1 MAASK
6 LSQSTALRIA
16 ANVFGTIFV
25 GFGVNAI
32 IRPHHAL
39 TFFEF
44 VPPADTLWDK
54 ALVDSLMIIHGV
66 RIKSHPD
73 PRLALMSE
81 M

>member
-44 VPPADTLWDK
+44 APAADTLSDR
-54 ALVDSLMIIHGV
+54 ALVESLMVIYGV
-66 RIKSHPD
+66 RMTSRPD
-73 PRLALMSE
+73 PRLALMGG